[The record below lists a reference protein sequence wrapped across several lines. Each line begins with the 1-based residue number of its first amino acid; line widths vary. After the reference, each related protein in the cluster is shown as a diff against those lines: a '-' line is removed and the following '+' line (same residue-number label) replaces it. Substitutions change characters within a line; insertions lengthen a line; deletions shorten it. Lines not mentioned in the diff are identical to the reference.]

1 MGDNRFDLLRNYVT
15 VDSRISQ
22 KEREL
27 EALRREKSAD
37 EETIGKLMGSSDRR
51 WKVVYFHFV
60 KGLSLSQCAA
70 KFHYSRQGVC
80 KIIRSYRDKLK

>member
-1 MGDNRFDLLRNYVT
+1 MGNSRFDLLRDYLT
-15 VDSRISQ
+15 ADFRIEQ

-27 EALRREKSAD
+27 EALRKEKRAA
-37 EETIGKLMGSSDRR
+37 EETISKLLGSGDRR

-60 KGLSLSQCAA
+60 KGMSLSQCAA

-80 KIIRSYRDKLK
+80 KIIRSYREKLK